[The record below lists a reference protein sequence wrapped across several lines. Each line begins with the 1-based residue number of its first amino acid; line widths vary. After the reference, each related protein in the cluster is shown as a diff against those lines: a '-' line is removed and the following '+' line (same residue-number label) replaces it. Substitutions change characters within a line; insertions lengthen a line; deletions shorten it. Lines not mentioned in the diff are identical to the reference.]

1 MNEQVGADS
10 QEVNQK
16 EIRISSRNV
25 EHFVAKIS
33 EPYFVSYVQSFDIFR
48 ALETFTADQFDF
60 STHFQDYHV
69 FHRPAI
75 KLSTHGRR
83 SGGVAVLVSKRLMPF
98 VTQIVYDWTKIYY
111 LSHCMFHHTKARIIC
126 SLTRIVASTIS
137 KNFF

>member
-10 QEVNQK
+10 KGVNQK
-16 EIRISSRNV
+16 EIRISSLNV

-33 EPYFVSYVQSFDIFR
+33 EPDFVSYVKSFDIFC

-98 VTQIVYDWTKIYY
+98 VTQIDCKYDN
-111 LSHCMFHHTKARIIC
+111 MIC
-126 SLTRIVASTIS
+126 IQIS
-137 KNFF
+137 KDCVD